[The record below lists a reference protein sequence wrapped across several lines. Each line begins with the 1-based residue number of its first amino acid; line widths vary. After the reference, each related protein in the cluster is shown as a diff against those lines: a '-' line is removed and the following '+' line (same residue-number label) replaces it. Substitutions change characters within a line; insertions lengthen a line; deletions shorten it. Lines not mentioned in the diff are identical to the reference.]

1 MYENSKRHTLPRQ
14 HYVVIASMV
23 VQAILSIVLIAVTI
37 QTYEVKR
44 SANDYEKLLY
54 KARLDFDKIARTT
67 ERLFDA
73 IDSTQSANLII
84 VRVQQ
89 SLARQTDD
97 AQDIFIRIEEAASV
111 KSGSV
116 FVDVQQSERAFRIIK
131 PLLQSLIHDL
141 KVISQIESEK
151 LLYATSYSERINLSI
166 APGGEISKGIENVA
180 LNASLEADCISTLL
194 KKVQAATFAAFILIT
209 LFIGFFL
216 VVPAA
221 RILSLALSREKD
233 LSVRLKMMVKHDQ
246 MTELLNRTGL
256 DEVVTELGSATYA
269 CAIIDLNKLKPVNDT
284 FGHAA
289 GDAVLL
295 DVAKRLRATISPSAS
310 AARVGGDEFVVVD
323 PTATSHEDCIKLG
336 ETLKFSFARP
346 ILYEDR
352 TLYVGAAIGISI
364 STQANSSYKSV
375 AALADAAMYE
385 VKQRGVTGYEI
396 YSTDIAH
403 KTINLERK
411 AKLVSALRRGEFVP
425 WYQPKCNM
433 ATGEL
438 LSLEALCRWEHRPD
452 SVLFPDAFLKELEQY
467 DLLGTLTDMMLLSVL
482 EQLRSWTRNGFDVIP
497 ISVNISAGTL
507 TSRSEMNAIEN
518 RLKKYSELL
527 HLIMF
532 EITEDVFL
540 DNILD
545 RVKLSIK
552 RLIRLGVRISIDDFG
567 SGYAS
572 FRHLTEI
579 AFHELK
585 IDRLFVEGIGRD
597 KSAEVVLGAF
607 ITITNSLNVTA
618 VAEGVE
624 TEAQRQFLNKLGYDV
639 AQGHLFGK
647 PEAVADVS
655 KRLHRSTSCLQG
667 ASF

>member
-1 MYENSKRHTLPRQ
+1 MLPRQ

-23 VQAILSIVLIAVTI
+23 VQAILSIVLVAVTI
-37 QTYEVKR
+37 QTYEVKN

-54 KARLDFDKIARTT
+54 KYRLEFDKITSTT

-84 VRVQQ
+84 VRIQQ
-89 SLARQTDD
+89 SLARQTDE
-97 AQDIFIRIEEAASV
+97 AQNTFFRIEEAASV

-116 FVDVQQSERAFRIIK
+116 LVDVQQSERAFRIIK

-141 KVISQIESEK
+141 KIISQIESEK
-151 LLYATSYSERINLSI
+151 LLYATSYSDRINLAV
-166 APGGEISKGIENVA
+166 APGGEISRGIENVA
-180 LNASLEADCISTLL
+180 LNASLEADSISTLL

-221 RILSLALSREKD
+221 RNLSLALSREKG
-233 LSVRLKMMVKHDQ
+233 LSVRLEMMVKLDQ
-246 MTELLNRTGL
+246 MTGLLNRTGL

-346 ILYEDR
+346 ILYEDC
-352 TLYVGAAIGISI
+352 TLDVGAAIGISI

-385 VKQRGVTGYEI
+385 VKKRGVTGYKI
-396 YSTDIAH
+396 YSNDIAH

-438 LSLEALCRWEHRPD
+438 LSFEALCRWQHRPD

-467 DLLGTLTDMMLLSVL
+467 DLLGTLTDRMLSSVL
-482 EQLRSWTRNGFDVIP
+482 EQIRSWTRNGFDVIP
-497 ISVNISAGTL
+497 VSVNISAVTL

-518 RLKKYSELL
+518 RLKKYSEVL

-552 RLIRLGVRISIDDFG
+552 RLISLGVRISIDDFG

-572 FRHLTEI
+572 FRHLTGI

-585 IDRLFVEGIGRD
+585 IDRSFVEGIGRD
-597 KSAEVVLGAF
+597 KSAEVVLGSF
-607 ITITNSLNVTA
+607 ITITNSLNVA
-618 VAEGVE
+618 VVAEGVE
-624 TEAQRQFLNKLGYDV
+624 TEAQRQFLNRLGYDV
-639 AQGHLFGK
+639 AQGYLFGK
-647 PEAVADVS
+647 PEAAADVAN
-655 KRLHRSTSCLQG
+655 RLHRTTPCLQG
-667 ASF
+667 ARS

>member
-1 MYENSKRHTLPRQ
+1 MNENSKRHTLPRQ

-23 VQAILSIVLIAVTI
+23 VQAILSIVLVAVTI

-54 KARLDFDKIARTT
+54 EARLGFDKIASTT
-67 ERLFDA
+67 KRLFDA
-73 IDSTQSANLII
+73 VDSTQSANLII
-84 VRVQQ
+84 LRVQQ

-97 AQDIFIRIEEAASV
+97 VQNLFFRIEEAASV

-116 FVDVQQSERAFRIIK
+116 LVDVQQSERGFRIIK

-141 KVISQIESEK
+141 KIISQIESK
-151 LLYATSYSERINLSI
+151 NLLYATSYSERINLAV

-180 LNASLEADCISTLL
+180 LNASLEADSISTLL
-194 KKVQAATFAAFILIT
+194 KKVQAATFAVFIGIT

-221 RILSLALSREKD
+221 RTLSLALSREKD
-233 LSVRLKMMVKHDQ
+233 LSVRLKRMVKHDQ
-246 MTELLNRTGL
+246 MTGLLNRTGL

-295 DVAKRLRATISPSAS
+295 DVAKRLRATISPSAF

-323 PTATSHEDCIKLG
+323 PTATSHEHCMRLG
-336 ETLKFSFARP
+336 ETLAFSFAQP
-346 ILYEDR
+346 ILYKVR
-352 TLYVGAAIGISI
+352 TLDIGAAIGISL
-364 STQANSSYKSV
+364 STQANSGYKTV
-375 AALADAAMYE
+375 ATLADAAMYE
-385 VKQRGVTGYEI
+385 VKERGVTGYKI
-396 YSTDIAH
+396 YSNDIAH

-425 WYQPKCNM
+425 WYQPKCDM

-438 LSLEALCRWEHRPD
+438 LSLEALCRWQHRPD
-452 SVLFPDAFLKELEQY
+452 SVLFPDAFLKELGQY
-467 DLLGTLTDMMLLSVL
+467 NLVGMLTDRMLWSVL
-482 EQLRSWTRNGFDVIP
+482 EQLRSWTRSSFDVLPVSI
-497 ISVNISAGTL
+497 NISAVTL
-507 TSRSEMNAIEN
+507 TSRLEMNAIEK
-518 RLKKYSELL
+518 RLKKYPEVL
-527 HLIMF
+527 HLVIF

-545 RVKLSIK
+545 RVRLSIR
-552 RLIRLGVRISIDDFG
+552 RLISLGVRISIDDFG

-579 AFHELK
+579 AFNELK
-585 IDRLFVEGIGRD
+585 IDRSFVQGIGRD

-607 ITITNSLNVTA
+607 ITISNSLNVTA

-624 TEAQRQFLNKLGYDV
+624 TEAQRQFLNRLGYDV
-639 AQGHLFGK
+639 GQGYLFGK
-647 PEAVADVS
+647 PEAAADVAN
-655 KRLHRSTSCLQG
+655 RLHRRTPCLQG
-667 ASF
+667 AKS